1 MKGQLNMPRIFLLTL
16 LLIGGLFLPACSK
29 PESPVPT
36 TSKLQVVTSLFP
48 LYDFVRQIGGEQ
60 VEVSLLLPPGVEAHS
75 FDPKPEDI
83 LRINRAGLFIYT
95 HKAMEVW
102 AATLAKSVDPARV
115 TIVDASVGA
124 QLRQSSG
131 HRDEHDAHAHAHN
144 TGAIDPHL
152 WLDFANAQVMVDNIA
167 AAMASKDPT
176 HRDLYLANAAAY
188 RARLDRLDADYRTA
202 LADCKKRTLLQGG
215 HFALGYLTARYD
227 LEYHAAAA
235 VNPEAEPTAATMA
248 ALVKQMRRQNL
259 RYLFSE
265 ELVSPKLAETIAKEG
280 GGSVLL
286 LSAAHNVS
294 KADFE
299 RGITF
304 VEIMERNLK
313 NLQIGLECR

>member
-1 MKGQLNMPRIFLLTL
+1 MPRIL
-16 LLIGGLFLPACSK
+16 LLILLFGGLFLPACSK
-29 PESPVPT
+29 PESAPPVAT
-36 TSKLQVVTSLFP
+36 KLQVVTSLFP
-48 LYDFVRQIGGEQ
+48 LYDFVRQIGGDQ
-60 VEVSLLLPPGVEAHS
+60 VEVTLLLPPGVEAHS
-75 FDPKPEDI
+75 FDPKPDDI
-83 LRINRAGLFIYT
+83 LRVNRAGLFIYT

-102 AATLAKSVDPARV
+102 AATIAQSVDPARV

-124 QLRQSSG
+124 QLRPSSG
-131 HRDEHDAHAHAHN
+131 DGDEHDDHAHSP
-144 TGAIDPHL
+144 GAIDPHL

-167 AAMASKDPT
+167 AAMASKDPA

-188 RARLDRLDADYRTA
+188 RDRLDHLDAAYRRSLT
-202 LADCKKRTLLQGG
+202 DCKKRTLLQGG
-215 HFALGYLTARYD
+215 HFALGYLTARYG
-227 LEYHAAAA
+227 LKYHAAAA

-248 ALVKQMRRQNL
+248 ALVKQMRRDDL

-304 VEIMERNLK
+304 IEIMERNLK

>member
-1 MKGQLNMPRIFLLTL
+1 MRARIFLVL
-16 LLIGGLFLPACSK
+16 LFSLLFLLACNRA
-29 PESPVPT
+29 ENATPT
-36 TSKLQVVTSLFP
+36 PNKLQVVTSLFP
-48 LYDFVRQIGGEQ
+48 LYDFVRQIGGDQ

-83 LRINRAGLFIYT
+83 LRVNRAGLFIYT

-102 AATLAKSVDPARV
+102 AATIAASVDPAKV
-115 TIVDASVGA
+115 MIVDASIGA
-124 QLRQSSG
+124 QLHPSRG
-131 HRDEHDAHAHAHN
+131 HAEKGEDAEEEDGHDHES
-144 TGAIDPHL
+144 GAIDPHL
-152 WLDFANAQVMVDNIA
+152 WLDFANAQVMVGNIA
-167 AAMASKDPT
+167 QAMATKDPT

-188 RARLDRLDADYRTA
+188 NARLDTLDAAYRHG

-215 HFALGYLTARYD
+215 HFALGYLTARYG

-248 ALVKQMRRQNL
+248 ALVQEMRRNDL

-265 ELVSPKLAETIAKEG
+265 ELVSPKLAETIAKEAG
-280 GGSVLL
+280 GTVLL

-294 KADFE
+294 KVDLE

-304 VEIMERNLK
+304 IDLMERNLE
-313 NLQIGLECR
+313 NLRRGLQCR

>member
-1 MKGQLNMPRIFLLTL
+1 MPRIL
-16 LLIGGLFLPACSK
+16 LLILLFGGLFLPACNK
-29 PESPVPT
+29 TESAAPT
-36 TSKLQVVTSLFP
+36 ATTLQVVTSLFP
-48 LYDFVRQIGGEQ
+48 LYDFVRQIGGDQ
-60 VEVSLLLPPGVEAHS
+60 VEVTLLLPPGVEAHS

-83 LRINRAGLFIYT
+83 LRVNRAGLFIYT

-102 AATLAKSVDPARV
+102 AAMIAASVDPAKV

-124 QLRQSSG
+124 QLRPSSG
-131 HRDEHDAHAHAHN
+131 DADEHDAHAHADN
-144 TGAIDPHL
+144 AGEIDPHL
-152 WLDFANAQVMVDNIA
+152 WLDFANAQVLVRNIA
-167 AAMASKDPT
+167 EAMAGKDPA

-188 RARLDRLDADYRTA
+188 VTRLDTLDAAYRRR
-202 LADCKKRTLLQGG
+202 LADCKNRTLLQGG
-215 HFALGYLTARYD
+215 HFALGYLTARYG

-248 ALVKQMRRQNL
+248 ALVQQMRRDDL

-265 ELVSPKLAETIAKEG
+265 ELVSPKLAETIAKEA

-304 VEIMERNLK
+304 IEIMERNLK

>member
-1 MKGQLNMPRIFLLTL
+1 MPRIL
-16 LLIGGLFLPACSK
+16 LLILLFGGLFLPACSK
-29 PESPVPT
+29 PESAPPAAT
-36 TSKLQVVTSLFP
+36 KLQVVTSLFP
-48 LYDFVRQIGGEQ
+48 LYDFVRQIGGDQ
-60 VEVSLLLPPGVEAHS
+60 VEVTLLLPPGVEAHS
-75 FDPKPEDI
+75 FDPKPDDI
-83 LRINRAGLFIYT
+83 LRVNRAGLFIYT

-102 AATLAKSVDPARV
+102 AATMAKSVDPAWV

-131 HRDEHDAHAHAHN
+131 HGDEHDAHAHADN
-144 TGAIDPHL
+144 AGAIDPHL

-167 AAMASKDPT
+167 EAMASKDLV

-188 RARLDRLDADYRTA
+188 RDRLDTLDADYRRS

-215 HFALGYLTARYD
+215 HFALGYLTARYG
-227 LEYHAAAA
+227 LKYHAAAA

-248 ALVKQMRRQNL
+248 ALVKQMRRQDL

-265 ELVSPKLAETIAKEG
+265 ELVSSKLAETIAKEA

>member
-1 MKGQLNMPRIFLLTL
+1 MKRIILLSL
-16 LLIGGLFLPACSK
+16 LLGSLFLPACSK
-29 PESPVPT
+29 PESTAPAAT
-36 TSKLQVVTSLFP
+36 KLQVVTSLFP
-48 LYDFVRQIGGEQ
+48 LYDFARQIGGDQ
-60 VEVSLLLPPGVEAHS
+60 VEVTLLLPPGVEAHS

-83 LRINRAGLFIYT
+83 LRVNRAGLFIYT
-95 HKAMEVW
+95 HKTMEVW
-102 AATLAKSVDPARV
+102 AATMAQSVDPARV

-124 QLRQSSG
+124 QFRPSSG
-131 HRDEHDAHAHAHN
+131 HVDEHDAHAHAHN

-167 AAMASKDPT
+167 QAMVSKDPA

-188 RARLDRLDADYRTA
+188 RARLDRLDTDYRRS

-215 HFALGYLTARYD
+215 HFALGYLTARYG
-227 LEYHAAAA
+227 LKYHAAAA

-248 ALVKQMRRQNL
+248 ALVKQMRRNDL

-265 ELVSPKLAETIAKEG
+265 ELVSPKLAETIAKEA

-313 NLQIGLECR
+313 NLQIGLECP

>member
-1 MKGQLNMPRIFLLTL
+1 MKRIILLTL
-16 LLIGGLFLPACSK
+16 LLGALFLPACNK
-29 PESPVPT
+29 PESAPPAAT
-36 TSKLQVVTSLFP
+36 KLQVVTSLFP
-48 LYDFVRQIGGEQ
+48 LYDFVRQIGGDQ
-60 VEVSLLLPPGVEAHS
+60 VEVTLLLPPGVEAHS

-83 LRINRAGLFIYT
+83 LRVNRAGLFIYT

-102 AATLAKSVDPARV
+102 AATIAASVDPARV

-124 QLRQSSG
+124 QLRPSSG
-131 HRDEHDAHAHAHN
+131 DADEHDAHAHAHN
-144 TGAIDPHL
+144 AGAIDPHL

-167 AAMASKDPT
+167 EAMASKDPA
-176 HRDLYLANAAAY
+176 HRDLYLANATAY
-188 RARLDRLDADYRTA
+188 RDRLDRLDADYRRS

-215 HFALGYLTARYD
+215 HFALGYLTARYG
-227 LEYHAAAA
+227 LKYHAAAA

-248 ALVKQMRRQNL
+248 ALVKQMRRQDL

-265 ELVSPKLAETIAKEG
+265 ELVSPKLAETIAKEA

-304 VEIMERNLK
+304 IEIMERNLK
-313 NLQIGLECR
+313 NLQIGLQCR